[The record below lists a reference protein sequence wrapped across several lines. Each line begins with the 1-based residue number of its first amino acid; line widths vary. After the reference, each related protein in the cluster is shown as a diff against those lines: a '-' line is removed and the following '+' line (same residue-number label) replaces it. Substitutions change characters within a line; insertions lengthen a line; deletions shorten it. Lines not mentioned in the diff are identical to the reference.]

1 MSQTQS
7 INFDAIIRLQEEYK
21 INPDKFFKD
30 CLGVADK
37 SLWDVPLQIMRAI
50 ATYKRV
56 AIKSGHGVGKSWVC
70 GRLPLWWLSAFGPLA
85 KVMTTAPT
93 FPQVKSI
100 IWDELKGAH
109 KNAVRPIGGDLH
121 DVDLWMGEGWWA
133 QGLSTDDQQR
143 FQGFHSE
150 NLLLIYDEGGGIRPE
165 IWSGG
170 LGIATSENSRVL
182 VIGNPIEAQGN
193 FFNCFKP
200 DSGYH
205 CITVSVLDTPNYKLG
220 KLLAEGKITRKEYQA
235 GIIPGLSSY
244 EWVEN
249 CRKEWGEDSALWHSK
264 VLGEFPIE
272 ASNTLIP
279 LAWVE
284 QCRKEVID
292 VDKIMGFRKNQVYIG
307 VDVARFGSCSTI
319 ITVFD
324 GYNMLY
330 QREFNKRSTTEVA
343 GFVIDTLRDEGNMEA
358 PIAIDDTGLGGG
370 VYDIL
375 KDQGY
380 NVIQVI
386 LRSKSDNEEK
396 FYDLRT
402 EVFWDLREKF
412 NKKTISIKDPDGQ
425 PRKYDKLASELTCLT
440 YDMDKRG
447 RIKVTPKERM
457 IKEMIKKGSDGGS
470 PDRADSLSLAV
481 YAAKGRVRGRSRIKS
496 QQFSFSGAGGY

>member
-1 MSQTQS
+1 MSQNQS
-7 INFDAIIRLQEEYK
+7 NIDFNAIIKLQDEYK
-21 INPDKFFKD
+21 LHPAKFFKD
-30 CLGVADK
+30 ALGVSDK
-37 SLWDVPLQIMRAI
+37 SLWDVPRNILAAI
-50 ATYKRV
+50 AKYKRV
-56 AIKSGHGVGKSWVC
+56 AIKSGHGVGKSWSC
-70 GRLPLWWLSAFGPLA
+70 GRLPLWWLSAYGPNA

-109 KNAVRPIGGDLH
+109 KNAIRPIGGELH

-143 FQGFHSE
+143 FQGFHSD
-150 NLLLIYDEGGGIRPE
+150 NLLLIYDEAGGIRPE
-165 IWSGG
+165 IWTGG

-205 CITVSVLDTPNYKLG
+205 TITISCLDTPNYKLG
-220 KLLAEGKITRKEYQA
+220 KLRHEGKITEKEYRA

-244 EWVEN
+244 EWVEQ

-264 VLGEFPIE
+264 VLGDFPVE

-292 VDKIMGFRKNQVYIG
+292 LKVMGILREQRYVG
-307 VDVARFGSCSTI
+307 VDVARFGSCATV
-319 ITVFD
+319 ITVYD
-324 GYNMLY
+324 GFNMLY
-330 QREFNKRSTTEVA
+330 QKEYNKRSNTQVA
-343 GFVIDTLRDEGNMEA
+343 GFIIDTLRDEGTLDA

-375 KDQGY
+375 KEQGY
-380 NVIQVI
+380 NVVQVI
-386 LRSKSDNEEK
+386 LRSKSDDENK
-396 FYDLRT
+396 FFDLRT
-402 EVFWDLREKF
+402 EVFWDLRDKF
-412 NKKTISIKDPDGQ
+412 QKKTISIKDPDDY
-425 PRKYDKLASELTCLT
+425 PRKYDKLAMELTGLT
-440 YDMDKRG
+440 YDMDRRG

-457 IKEMIKKGSDGGS
+457 IKEMVKRGGEGES
-470 PDRADSLSLAV
+470 PDHADSLSLAV
-481 YAAKGRVRGRSRIKS
+481 YAAKSRQRGRSRVPS
-496 QQFSFSGAGGY
+496 QQFHFSGKGGY